1 MDSVITLVKQ
11 VYSTDASDY
20 PTATETSKDVL
31 CDVRSVS
38 QGEFFNASK
47 AGLAPAFVFRVFNGE
62 YSGEKILVYNGE
74 RYGIYRAYIASGD
87 YVELYA
93 EFKGLTDGRL
103 TEGSDGSSQSTA
115 RQGVGQSGQDS
126 GSDSQGSGEETQ
138 GNITEGP

>member
-1 MDSVITLVKQ
+1 MDSVISLVKQ
-11 VYSTDASDY
+11 VYSTDANDY

-47 AGLAPAFVFRVFNGE
+47 AGLAPAYVFRVFNGE
-62 YSGEKILVYNGE
+62 YDGEKIAVYNGE
-74 RYGIYRAYIASGD
+74 RYGIYRAYIATGD

-93 EFKGLTDGRL
+93 EYKGLTDGRL
-103 TEGSDGSSQSTA
+103 TETSHGNTEPAPGE
-115 RQGVGQSGQDS
+115 GVGQSGQGS

-138 GNITEGP
+138 GDITEGP